1 MSKKIVIDKE
11 DWEKIAQEF
20 NSNDLPKV
28 TEIDTDQSIV
38 DRAERY
44 SHLINKN
51 DEMREFFAYKAGAT
65 EQDLISKA
73 RENKNNKI
81 KLIKASLQGSLDG
94 LELDNTDEVIEKS
107 TVIEM
112 INDLI
117 KLTI

>member
-73 RENKNNKI
+73 REKDKVVCNNHGYKYYLKGDNNQKI
-81 KLIKASLQGSLDG
+81 CYACA
-94 LELDNTDEVIEKS
+94 EPC
-107 TVIEM
+107 
-112 INDLI
+112 
-117 KLTI
+117 